1 MAAHGVPSTWSHA
14 TSTSICSSICYHCT
28 RSRRSRRKVALDVVK
43 DRNSPKHLSSSTG
56 GRALAANGNVGET
69 YREKRWDE
77 TFSEVQL
84 ASILKCLNK
93 REKCSL
99 LLARVYCCWSG
110 EIGYVVNFEW
120 NIFSITIQL
129 DISTHSM
136 NMNEWKNQS
145 KSLKREKK
153 AATQQQ

>member
-84 ASILKCLNK
+84 ASILKCLNM

-99 LLARVYCCWSG
+99 ASIVVEVDRLDMLWILN
-110 EIGYVVNFEW
+110 EIF
-120 NIFSITIQL
+120 FSITIHL